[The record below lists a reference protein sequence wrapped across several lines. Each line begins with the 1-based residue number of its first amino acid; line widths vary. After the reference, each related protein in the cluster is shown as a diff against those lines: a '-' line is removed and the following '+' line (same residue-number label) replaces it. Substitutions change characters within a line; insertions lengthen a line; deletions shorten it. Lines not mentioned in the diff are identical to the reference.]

1 MKNVID
7 YQAIGLRIRSL
18 RQQQELTQESL
29 AELIDVSPS
38 FVGHIERGEKKASLE
53 TMSRLAAM
61 LGTTMDYLVL
71 GVKNRCDQQLCLL
84 YKDLCFTINQYGD
97 KCYRMPSMSKNAEQ

>member
-1 MKNVID
+1 MKDGLD
-7 YQAIGLRIRSL
+7 YRAIGLRVRGL

-29 AELIDVSPS
+29 AELVGVSPS

-53 TMSRLAAM
+53 TMSRLAAL

-71 GVKNRCDQQLCLL
+71 GVKNRCDQQECQL
-84 YKDLCFTINQYGD
+84 YKDFRSAIAQYG
-97 KCYRMPSMSKNAEQ
+97 EE